1 MPSLADYES
10 DLNRA
15 LIDAA
20 ANPVFTQFM
29 QPDDFEL
36 IAVDIGGGIQAQ
48 AQALSIQSIRRV
60 LDRMMQQARQKG
72 VDIKEWICSPIE
84 FDLCAKLKNT
94 KPGQVI
100 RALHDFLRNKKIEG
114 TFAIIVFIPAPS
126 LHPFLEIFCAVGF
139 INNAFVEL
147 CDCDEPSKG

>member
-48 AQALSIQSIRRV
+48 AQALSIPSIRRV

-84 FDLCAKLKNT
+84 FDLCAKLKKHET
-94 KPGQVI
+94 
-100 RALHDFLRNKKIEG
+100 RSSDTRL
-114 TFAIIVFIPAPS
+114 T
-126 LHPFLEIFCAVGF
+126 
-139 INNAFVEL
+139 
-147 CDCDEPSKG
+147 